1 MRFRFEAHSISRDA
15 LIDRFTRVK
24 ETQSHRKGDF
34 MLVLTRKRNEVIR
47 IGDDVVVTVLR
58 TGHGS
63 VQLGIEAPSD
73 VNIVRGE
80 LLSFGEPSSMVSCS
94 R

>member
-1 MRFRFEAHSISRDA
+1 
-15 LIDRFTRVK
+15 
-24 ETQSHRKGDF
+24 